1 MNFIKTMEGFS
12 MKKILVASIV
22 SLLLT
27 GSAPSISFAGVT
39 NGFLTNDA
47 NTCQVTYPIVQID
60 SKKIREKI
68 NDDILAQAQELKNQ
82 VDNQIYNKADMTYYE
97 KYEDDNIVS
106 LMFYVNTTRRFSSQS
121 NLKGYTITYDKHTGE
136 RVPVTRYLTITLDQ
150 LQDALN
156 HSRAYAVDG
165 LDNGVN
171 LEVPIPYVSDNYF
184 ICHDGSIGLL
194 YQPGDLMPEEAGAC
208 KIVVSPETIAQV
220 NEINNPPAVN
230 TEK

>member
-1 MNFIKTMEGFS
+1 
-12 MKKILVASIV
+12 
-22 SLLLT
+22 
-27 GSAPSISFAGVT
+27 
-39 NGFLTNDA
+39 
-47 NTCQVTYPIVQID
+47 
-60 SKKIREKI
+60 
-68 NDDILAQAQELKNQ
+68 
-82 VDNQIYNKADMTYYE
+82 MTYYE

>member
-1 MNFIKTMEGFS
+1 MSGYIPYRSNR
-12 MKKILVASIV
+12 
-22 SLLLT
+22 
-27 GSAPSISFAGVT
+27 
-39 NGFLTNDA
+39 
-47 NTCQVTYPIVQID
+47 QQ
-60 SKKIREKI
+60 KIREKI

-82 VDNQIYNKADMTYYE
+82 VDNQIYSKADMTYYE

-136 RVPVTRYLTITLDQ
+136 RVPVSRYLTITLDQ

-220 NEINNPPAVN
+220 NEINNPPVAAG
-230 TEK
+230 TENNLF

>member
-12 MKKILVASIV
+12 MKKILVAGVI

-82 VDNQIYNKADMTYYE
+82 VDNQIYSKADMTYYE

-165 LDNGVN
+165 LDNGRQSESTYSVRQRQ
-171 LEVPIPYVSDNYF
+171 LFHLP
-184 ICHDGSIGLL
+184 
-194 YQPGDLMPEEAGAC
+194 
-208 KIVVSPETIAQV
+208 
-220 NEINNPPAVN
+220 
-230 TEK
+230 

>member
-1 MNFIKTMEGFS
+1 
-12 MKKILVASIV
+12 MKKFLVAGIA
-22 SLLLT
+22 SLLLA
-27 GSAPSISFAGVT
+27 GSLPSVSFASVT
-39 NGFLTNDA
+39 NGFLTNDI
-47 NTCQVTYPIVQID
+47 NTCKITYPIIQID
-60 SKKIREKI
+60 NKKIREKI
-68 NDDILAQAQELKNQ
+68 NDDIFTQAEELKNQ
-82 VDNQIYNKADMTYYE
+82 VDNKIYSKADMIYYE

-121 NLKGYTITYDKHTGE
+121 ILKGYTLTYDKHTGE

-171 LEVPIPYVSDNYF
+171 LKVPIPYVSDNYF
-184 ICHDGSIGLL
+184 ICSDGSIGLL
-194 YQPGDLMPEEAGAC
+194 YQPGDLMPDEAGAC

-220 NEINNPPAVN
+220 NAINNPPIIRKN
-230 TEK
+230 NLFK